1 MVPLICQGMMLHPTQ
16 TDLWTEGIKTM
27 SQPKL
32 HQAMTT
38 TVSIWLPLLL
48 TTLESRQPDALILAG
63 LKLIK
68 TMVETLEPMKTCL
81 IKPLVALARERVI
94 SPPLWIELQW
104 VVKTMD
110 LPIPL
115 NHGVTKLTQASHSL
129 LCWCANRQ
137 EFPQMH
143 IAPHEPIASA
153 KPKTITDPRKQ
164 PILSAILHQ
173 NLPSTYQTVQ
183 GAWSTTLLGMPNG
196 NGTLWLHN
204 LFQATLEACGV
215 EEMIIASRVS
225 G

>member
-1 MVPLICQGMMLHPTQ
+1 MLHPTQ
-16 TDLWTEGIKTM
+16 TDLWTEGINTM

-129 LCWCANRQ
+129 LC
-137 EFPQMH
+137 
-143 IAPHEPIASA
+143 
-153 KPKTITDPRKQ
+153 
-164 PILSAILHQ
+164 
-173 NLPSTYQTVQ
+173 
-183 GAWSTTLLGMPNG
+183 
-196 NGTLWLHN
+196 
-204 LFQATLEACGV
+204 
-215 EEMIIASRVS
+215 
-225 G
+225 